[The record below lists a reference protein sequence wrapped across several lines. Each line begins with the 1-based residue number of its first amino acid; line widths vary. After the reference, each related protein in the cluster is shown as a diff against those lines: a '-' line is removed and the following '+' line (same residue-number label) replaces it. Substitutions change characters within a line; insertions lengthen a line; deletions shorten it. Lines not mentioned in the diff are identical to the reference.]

1 MVRSKFLEQQFIK
14 LRFDNLFSGVIE
26 HQKMSFSNL
35 KILSKLSYLKTNI
48 LKAGI
53 FLGLTAYWSVI
64 LVGTFITFS

>member
-1 MVRSKFLEQQFIK
+1 MRLKFLGQQFIK
-14 LRFDNLFSGVIE
+14 FRFDKLFSGVIQ

-35 KILSKLSYLKTNI
+35 KIFSKISYLKTNI
-48 LKAGI
+48 IKAGI

>member
-1 MVRSKFLEQQFIK
+1 
-14 LRFDNLFSGVIE
+14 
-26 HQKMSFSNL
+26 MSISNL
-35 KILSKLSYLKTNI
+35 KIISKLSYLKTNI